1 MIPRTPRLEV
11 VKTEVG
17 PVCGELVRE
26 EMAHNYE
33 EKEREEDGCARFQLE
48 LGLEGNIGGNA
59 FAERRFGRECDE
71 ELGVCGG

>member
-33 EKEREEDGCARFQLE
+33 EKE
-48 LGLEGNIGGNA
+48 
-59 FAERRFGRECDE
+59 
-71 ELGVCGG
+71 